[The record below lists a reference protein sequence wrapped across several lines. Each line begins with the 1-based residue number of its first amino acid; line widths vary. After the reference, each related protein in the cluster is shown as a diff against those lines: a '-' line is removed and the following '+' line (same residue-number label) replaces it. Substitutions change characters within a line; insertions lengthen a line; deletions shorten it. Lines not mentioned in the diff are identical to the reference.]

1 MFSLMY
7 GLWDYWCRKDELHVL
22 VIGLDQAGKTTVLE
36 KVKDIYTG
44 LPGMEPDK
52 ILPTVGLNVGKIDFS
67 SSTKLIMW
75 DLGGQPG
82 LRNIWDK
89 YYSDCHAILFV
100 VDASKPE
107 RFDEAKMALDKPLG
121 SRDTFGAPLLV
132 MANKCDDQT
141 AQSADEVAISLG
153 LSAVTSTPHKVLRVS
168 SYSGQGIADGMSWL
182 VSAVQQSNRAILL
195 RQRSSRR

>member
-7 GLWDYWCRKDELHVL
+7 GLWEYWCRKDELHIL
-22 VIGLDQAGKTTVLE
+22 LLGLDQAGKTTVLE
-36 KVKDIYTG
+36 KVKGTYTG
-44 LPGMEPDK
+44 LPGMDPDK
-52 ILPTVGLNVGKIDFS
+52 ILPTVGLNVGRIDFS
-67 SSTKLIMW
+67 SSTKLIIW

-100 VDASKPE
+100 IDASNPR

-132 MANKCDDQT
+132 MANKCDEQT
-141 AQSADEVAISLG
+141 AQSVEEVASSLG
-153 LSAVTSTPHKVLRVS
+153 LSAVTSRTHKVLHVS
-168 SYSGQGIADGMSWL
+168 SHSGQGIADGMSWI
-182 VSAVQQSNRAILL
+182 VSAVQQSNRALL
-195 RQRSSRR
+195 MRQRSSR

>member
-7 GLWDYWCRKDELHVL
+7 GLWEYWCRKDELHIL

-36 KVKDIYTG
+36 KVKGIYTG

-67 SSTKLIMW
+67 SSIKLIMW

-89 YYSDCHAILFV
+89 YYSDCHAVLFV
-100 VDASKPE
+100 VDASRPE

-132 MANKCDDQT
+132 MANKCDDHT
-141 AQSADEVAISLG
+141 AHSAEEVASSLG
-153 LSAVTSTPHKVLRVS
+153 LSAVTTRPHKVLQVS
-168 SYSGQGIADGMSWL
+168 SHSGQGIADGMTWL

-195 RQRSSRR
+195 RQRSSRH

>member
-7 GLWDYWCRKDELHVL
+7 GLWEHWCRKDELYIL
-22 VIGLDQAGKTTVLE
+22 MIGLDQAGKTTVLE
-36 KVKDIYTG
+36 KMKGTYTNM
-44 LPGMEPDK
+44 PGMDPDK

-67 SSTKLIMW
+67 SSTKLIVW
-75 DLGGQPG
+75 DLGGQTG

-107 RFDEAKMALDKPLG
+107 RFEEAKMALDKPLG

-132 MANKCDDQT
+132 MANKCDEQT
-141 AQSADEVAISLG
+141 AHTAEEVASSLG
-153 LSAVTSTPHKVLRVS
+153 LSAVTSRPHKVLRVS
-168 SYSGQGIADGMSWL
+168 SHSGLGITDGLSWL
-182 VSAVQQSNRAILL
+182 VSAVQQSNRALL
-195 RQRSSRR
+195 LKQRRSRR